1 MNYYFRDSA
10 RGQAGSLYK
19 PSLGRQAW
27 CCREA
32 EREVDSKGLFGQDPY
47 MPADTPVDKIEDL
60 SSDFASM
67 KEMSSEDCGDLLG
80 EEVAETLL

>member
-1 MNYYFRDSA
+1 MNYYFRVST
-10 RGQAGSLYK
+10 RGQAGSLYR

-27 CCREA
+27 CCREV

-47 MPADTPVDKIEDL
+47 MPANPPVDKIEDL

-67 KEMSSEDCGDLLG
+67 KDFSSENCGDLLG
-80 EEVAETLL
+80 EEVEETLL